1 MIGLPHQPAASEPPS
16 SSQHSIVTMDGREGR
31 IGNAFACERCRKHKV
46 RCVPSETAGICQRC
60 QKARVECIEHVAR
73 RRPTK
78 PRTVVQTPSRVAEME
93 KKLDKLSAIVTATP
107 TPNPAHSASLPP
119 VTTVP
124 SQAAPERTHRNST
137 PGPVAPSPSVQAPPK
152 PTFLPNPA
160 STPESAL
167 TFWESINDTI
177 SGLGRLDPVIRS
189 ISVIHMQLLL
199 ESYWNMVDFFPFVS
213 LPKETFCRDLLQQ
226 RPILMFSVLTAAS
239 YDSSLLQLTLSRE
252 FRKVV
257 MVKIMNGEKSLDL
270 LQGLLVF
277 IAWHHHYM
285 DTQAVSVH
293 MLLQLCIG
301 IAGDLGLDNIPAS
314 HATEDARN
322 REAKRAYLGCYYL
335 SSNIAILEPGR
346 TRGLVYSRTLR
357 NYASELS
364 AAWEHKTDPVLP
376 ALIDTCQFMEDVEE
390 TFSARVGQALVAKSQ
405 VKRLNDRW
413 ESLRNASRN
422 LPNDYSKC
430 DAVLD
435 GELLI
440 VAETLHW
447 MQMSARMHLYR
458 SSASLEFPSQ
468 ENPSWASGFQLSLRV
483 THLRSVE
490 QFLDNGVLLNSSQY
504 EFLSIVDWLN
514 LISGLTAL
522 GKLALHSTALPGWD
536 AADLQISRTFDHF
549 RDRLSSQLP
558 YPRDGQEHHE
568 GVFERFRRVTAIM
581 KMALKTVGGRG
592 SPTGSTFE
600 ITSSSRQAV
609 SILHD
614 LPPLQPNGVAN
625 GNESL
630 PAPWKVNPSFD
641 MSSSSF
647 HWKFLMGTV

>member
-1 MIGLPHQPAASEPPS
+1 
-16 SSQHSIVTMDGREGR
+16 
-31 IGNAFACERCRKHKV
+31 
-46 RCVPSETAGICQRC
+46 
-60 QKARVECIEHVAR
+60 
-73 RRPTK
+73 
-78 PRTVVQTPSRVAEME
+78 
-93 KKLDKLSAIVTATP
+93 
-107 TPNPAHSASLPP
+107 
-119 VTTVP
+119 
-124 SQAAPERTHRNST
+124 
-137 PGPVAPSPSVQAPPK
+137 
-152 PTFLPNPA
+152 
-160 STPESAL
+160 
-167 TFWESINDTI
+167 
-177 SGLGRLDPVIRS
+177 
-189 ISVIHMQLLL
+189 MQLLL
-199 ESYWNMVDFFPFVS
+199 ESYRTMVDFFPFVS

-277 IAWHHHYM
+277 IAWHHHYT
-285 DTQAVSVH
+285 DTQAVSIH

-301 IAGDLGLDNIPAS
+301 IAGDLGLDSLPAS
-314 HATEDARN
+314 HPTEDARN

-335 SSNIAILEPGR
+335 SSNIALLEPGR
-346 TRGLVYSRTLR
+346 TRGLVYSMTLR
-357 NYASELS
+357 MYASELS
-364 AAWEHKTDPVLP
+364 AAWEHQTDSVLP
-376 ALIDTCQFMEDVEE
+376 ALIDTCQFMEDVAE
-390 TFSARVGQALVAKSQ
+390 TFSARHGQALVAKSQ

-413 ESLRNASRN
+413 EILRNNSRN
-422 LPNDYSKC
+422 QPHDYSEYDTFPGRRK
-430 DAVLD
+430 
-435 GELLI
+435 LI
-440 VAETLHW
+440 IVTETLHW
-447 MQMSARMHLYR
+447 IQMAARMHLYR
-458 SSASLEFPSQ
+458 SSASLEFSNQ

-483 THLRSVE
+483 THLRSTE

-504 EFLSIVDWLN
+504 EFLSIIDWLN
-514 LISGLTAL
+514 LISALTAL
-522 GKLALHSTALPGWD
+522 GKLALHSSPLPGWD
-536 AADLQISRTFDHF
+536 PVDLQIPRTFEHF

-592 SPTGSTFE
+592 SPNGSTFE

-614 LPPLQPNGVAN
+614 LPPLKQNGVAN
-625 GNESL
+625 GNENL